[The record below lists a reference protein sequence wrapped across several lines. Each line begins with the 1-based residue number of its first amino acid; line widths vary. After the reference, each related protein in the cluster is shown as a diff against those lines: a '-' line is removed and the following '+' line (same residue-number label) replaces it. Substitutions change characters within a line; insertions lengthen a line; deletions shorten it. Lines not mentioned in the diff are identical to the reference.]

1 MTAIDRDTSLLADLA
16 TRPNVSVVEGDLM
29 TMSFGSSC
37 FDLAHSRSVLMHVDD
52 PDAVVEHLVPALAP
66 GAVVLF
72 EEADGAPAQRAA
84 SDELPAPFREVMV
97 PLAAQW
103 TWART
108 LADRLVA
115 LGFTDV
121 HDDVR
126 DDLLT
131 GATPAAAF
139 WRETLETVRPI
150 VTDSAHM
157 ESVGRATVDDRS
169 YDAMIALLGD
179 PSFAAPF
186 AARHRVSAPP
196 TLRSAVPRR
205 PRTAAHDPRAVA
217 CPGHLETDLRSALG
231 PFGLPQRPLRLGVL
245 VPVTRPRIRDPADA
259 RRARHVRWRT
269 RGRAGPGR
277 RRCPPPARRWGRAR

>member
-1 MTAIDRDTSLLADLA
+1 MADAVGDSGSVTAIDRDTTLLRDLA
-16 TRPNVSVVEGDLM
+16 ARPNVTVVEGDLM

-37 FDLAHSRSVLMHVDD
+37 FDLVHSRSVLMHVED
-52 PDAVVEHLVPALAP
+52 PDTVVEHLVPALAP

-139 WRETLETVRPI
+139 WSQTLTTIRPI
-150 VTDSAHM
+150 VTDATRM
-157 ESVGRATVDDRS
+157 ASVGRRAVDDSS
-169 YDAMIALLGD
+169 YDAMIELLGD
-179 PSFAAPF
+179 PGFTAPF
-186 AARHRVSAPP
+186 AARHRVSA
-196 TLRSAVPRR
+196 RR
-205 PRTAAHDPRAVA
+205 P
-217 CPGHLETDLRSALG
+217 
-231 PFGLPQRPLRLGVL
+231 
-245 VPVTRPRIRDPADA
+245 
-259 RRARHVRWRT
+259 
-269 RGRAGPGR
+269 
-277 RRCPPPARRWGRAR
+277 